1 MQRDRKRKWF
11 KLPKIDRKKALFF
24 ALLGAGII
32 TFFSIFSLFSYRI
45 NQKAQADFQLATS
58 HYRKAQNSPEEK
70 RREEYEQAKILYK
83 DILERFLVRDKKK
96 VLFYL
101 GSSLYY
107 LEEYGEAARIF
118 QQFVDRYGRDY
129 FSPWVEIRLAASY
142 EEIGEFQKAIK
153 VYELTLREHPESPLG
168 PQGNLGIAR
177 CHELQG
183 KWQEAQKAY
192 QELISRYPLS
202 PEKEIAEARIQ
213 WIKVKGPGS

>member
-1 MQRDRKRKWF
+1 MQWDWKQKWY
-11 KLPKIDRKKALFF
+11 KLPKIDQKKLFPF

-32 TFFSIFSLFSYRI
+32 AFFLIFSLFSYRI

-58 HYRKAQNSPEEK
+58 HYQKAQSGPEEK
-70 RREEYEQAKILYK
+70 RREEYEQAKSLYE
-83 DILERFLVRDKKK
+83 DILGRFLVRDKKK
-96 VLFYL
+96 VLFRL
-101 GSSLYY
+101 GNSLYY
-107 LEEYGEAARIF
+107 LEEYQEAARIF
-118 QQFVDRYGRDY
+118 QRFVDRYSRDY

-153 VYELTLREHPESPLG
+153 TYQLILREHPESALV

-177 CHELQG
+177 CRELQG
-183 KWQEAQKAY
+183 KWQEAQEVY

-213 WIKVKGPGS
+213 WIQAGGQGS

>member
-1 MQRDRKRKWF
+1 MKRDWKQRWF
-11 KLPKIDRKKALFF
+11 KLLKIDRKKFF
-24 ALLGAGII
+24 FFVLLGAGII
-32 TFFSIFSLFSYRI
+32 TFFLILSLFSYRI
-45 NQKAQADFQLATS
+45 NQKAQADFELATS
-58 HYRKAQNSPEEK
+58 HYRKAQNSQEEK
-70 RREEYEQAKILYK
+70 RREEYEEAKSLYN
-83 DILERFLVRDKKK
+83 DILARFLLRDKKK

-107 LEEYGEAARIF
+107 LEEYREAARIF
-118 QQFVDRYGRDY
+118 QRFVDRYGRDY

-153 VYELTLREHPESPLG
+153 VYQLTLREHPESALA

-177 CHELQG
+177 CRELQA

-213 WIKVKGPGS
+213 WIKVKGQGS